1 LAKEKLTVQEQ
12 ELIKQE
18 TGAYVVVMGYLKR
31 ERGQVAPSVFNKI
44 IVELGYDK
52 VKKNDLIAVAQKI
65 EKNDVLASLYKK
77 SYLGEITIDDI
88 PHAYEEESEVKEE
101 NIFSYVTNYLM
112 DKEDNT
118 AKLRE
123 YRKLQKDGTL
133 MALLMKD
140 LKKHLVEE
148 LKGLPRAKY
157 LTSAPYTPETGDK
170 TLILA
175 LSDWHVGFISHDMH
189 TGDYNFERLQTSIQE
204 IVSYTIRTVQERD
217 IKEVHVLFLGD
228 LVENFAM
235 RSTQSFDLE
244 FTFAEQIAKGQQ
256 LLIDVLLTLSK
267 FVPVTFS
274 MVAGNHDRFETDK
287 KTAIFNN
294 SVAYTVLENLI
305 MLQEKMGQLP
315 NVTITDNRKDV
326 YRFDVDIAGQGIAGA
341 HGDHLAKSSE
351 KIPAFMTH
359 GRKVDILFTG
369 HLHNFRIAQESFT
382 RLHLQ
387 VGSTIGENSYSRQGN
402 YPTTT
407 PSQQIV
413 ILTEGSKIPE
423 LIPLW
428 LGTDGKLL

>member
-1 LAKEKLTVQEQ
+1 MAKEKLTKHEQ
-12 ELIKQE
+12 ASIKEE

-52 VKKNDLIAVAQKI
+52 VKKQDLIKVAEKI
-65 EKNDVLASLYKK
+65 EKNEVLSGLYKK
-77 SYLGEITIDDI
+77 AYLGEITVDDI
-88 PHAYEEESEVKEE
+88 PHAYDEESEVKEE

-112 DKEDNT
+112 DKEDNS

-157 LTSAPYTPETGDK
+157 LTTAPYTPVKGDK

-189 TGDYNFERLQTSIQE
+189 TGDYNFERLRTSMQE
-204 IVSYTIRTVQERD
+204 IISYTIRTVQERD

-228 LVENFAM
+228 LVENFSM

-244 FTFAEQIAKGQQ
+244 FTFAEQISKGQQ

-274 MVAGNHDRFETDK
+274 MVAGNHDRFESDK

-294 SVAYTVLENLI
+294 SVAYTVLDNLI
-305 MLQEKMGQLP
+305 MLQEKLGQLP

-326 YRFDVDIAGQGIAGA
+326 YQFELDIAGQGIAGA
-341 HGDHLAKSSE
+341 HGDHLSKSNE

-359 GRKVDILFTG
+359 GRQVDILFTG
-369 HLHNFRIAQESFT
+369 HLHSFKTIQESYT
-382 RLHLQ
+382 RLHIQ
-387 VGSTIGENSYSRQGN
+387 VGATIGENPYSRQGN